1 MFERNATVES
11 LSSEMNEAEGNGG
24 EGTVPREYACDTCVV
39 SAQSSK
45 VKRDNMQNHRS

>member
-24 EGTVPREYACDTCVV
+24 EGTVLRECACDTGVV
-39 SAQSSK
+39 SAVFE

>member
-11 LSSEMNEAEGNGG
+11 LSSEMAEGNGG
-24 EGTVPREYACDTCVV
+24 EGTVPREYACDTGVV

-45 VKRDNMQNHRS
+45 